1 MGLCYDGGFR
11 APTLALALQTPGRLS
26 LPLGSRRGLNPQE
39 SVGGEA
45 GHSLLTSSPYKCGC
59 LVRRPSV
66 RGGVRESLADLL
78 RQSLPA
84 KGGNRGCWS
93 GCFVRSA
100 AENQTDRRASTA
112 SLIDLGTGT
121 ATGTGHHRPGYRHY
135 RPAPPPVTCIGCIGF
150 NVRDTPDT
158 ASYTASLIKM

>member
-1 MGLCYDGGFR
+1 MGLCYGSGFR
-11 APTLALALQTPGRLS
+11 APTLALALRSPGRLS
-26 LPLGSRRGLNPQE
+26 LPLGCRRGLNQQE

-84 KGGNRGCWS
+84 KGGNGGCWS
-93 GCFVRSA
+93 GCLGRSV
-100 AENQTDRRASTA
+100 AENQTDRRASTFF
-112 SLIDLGTGT
+112 LIGPDSSTAARTGY
-121 ATGTGHHRPGYRHY
+121 HRPIGIRKKRLLDASSIWM
-135 RPAPPPVTCIGCIGF
+135 RPWSIPIPITEGSP
-150 NVRDTPDT
+150 
-158 ASYTASLIKM
+158 Y